1 MPKDSM
7 YNNSSLGKSNK
18 KSNNL
23 ERHIHILTVL
33 KLFQLKK
40 RKTKKI
46 NVQIIRRLQIIRDV
60 NYRLLWEEV

>member
-1 MPKDSM
+1 MSKDSM

-18 KSNNL
+18 KNNNL
-23 ERHIHILTVL
+23 ERHIRILTVL

-60 NYRLLWEEV
+60 NYRLLWEV